1 MLGIG
6 LVSIILLNS
15 PYSFTY
21 WWNLGDIKYL
31 VQGYAANK
39 EWSQDFNSAL
49 YDCLY
54 TSYILCEIEELLLIF
69 QGDTASNCWFSPS
82 LTVAICSVQNSR
94 VHLCGVNFGSLM
106 VRPLE
111 FAHFAPKR
119 SDPNLKRITT
129 VQVLVSIPSPPGAL
143 SLFCLGSCH
152 RWFHQVSQ
160 LQRPFLCCCLPNPH
174 SQFWPF
180 IRIPDM
186 TFPLGCL
193 IGILYLAY
201 PKLNS

>member
-39 EWSQDFNSAL
+39 EWSQDFNSDL

-82 LTVAICSVQNSR
+82 LTVAICSVQNSEYTS
-94 VHLCGVNFGSLM
+94 VVWTLGHWWLG
-106 VRPLE
+106 PW
-111 FAHFAPKR
+111 
-119 SDPNLKRITT
+119 NLHI
-129 VQVLVSIPSPPGAL
+129 LP
-143 SLFCLGSCH
+143 
-152 RWFHQVSQ
+152 
-160 LQRPFLCCCLPNPH
+160 QREV
-174 SQFWPF
+174 
-180 IRIPDM
+180 I
-186 TFPLGCL
+186 L
-193 IGILYLAY
+193 I
-201 PKLNS
+201 